1 MIKKKL
7 GDLLFTNIILAY
19 FGKVNKVSKFFC
31 KIFNITMDALT
42 QPELDAKYW
51 TTVGNIPESHAMWWN
66 DTQRLDPLHRE
77 IFEVMV
83 IGD

>member
-1 MIKKKL
+1 
-7 GDLLFTNIILAY
+7 
-19 FGKVNKVSKFFC
+19 
-31 KIFNITMDALT
+31 MDALT
-42 QPELDAKYW
+42 QPELDAKYQ